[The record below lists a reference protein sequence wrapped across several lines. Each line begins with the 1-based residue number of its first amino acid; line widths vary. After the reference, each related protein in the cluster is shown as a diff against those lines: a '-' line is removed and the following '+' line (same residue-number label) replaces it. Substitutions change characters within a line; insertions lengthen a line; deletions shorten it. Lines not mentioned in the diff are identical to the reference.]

1 MDTSPTLPDHIQ
13 GAEKPKKQ
21 RKLKYCQIE
30 GCGVDLRTEPLRNWQ
45 VKTCRAHQRADMV
58 EVDGVGHR
66 YCQQCVR
73 FHTLDM
79 FDGDKR
85 GCRERLDRHNRR
97 RQLKHKKPTADSE
110 DEQER
115 SQAGGRDAVP
125 VRLPR
130 EEHRGQGSKRVRD
143 PVTGQMQDEYG
154 FDPAHVGG
162 DMRPSKVPM
171 YNASRAST
179 AYYKF
184 SEDPPQRAPV
194 GDRSLPNY
202 WSDRVPGLPAR
213 VSPAMRALEGIAPGA
228 GSSRS
233 EDDQVRRTRA
243 SPPGR
248 RWTTRSTH
256 STSDDMGEVLW
267 SEAGRYWGGAPFPPP
282 YPFPPE
288 YSTWMGSRPAMDA
301 PSVDPNLHLWLRHV
315 QETMRRYPAQE
326 GPMAPYPRHFP
337 ALPGR
342 VGPHP
347 FGAPLHEELRGNRRP
362 KTPQRSG
369 GDEGSPSMPGFRD
382 SLSAR
387 GKSAGP
393 SRYL

>member
-162 DMRPSKVPM
+162 DMRP
-171 YNASRAST
+171 RATWQPKAQDTT
-179 AYYKF
+179 ALWWRRG
-184 SEDPPQRAPV
+184 QPV
-194 GDRSLPNY
+194 HA
-202 WSDRVPGLPAR
+202 WFPG
-213 VSPAMRALEGIAPGA
+213 
-228 GSSRS
+228 
-233 EDDQVRRTRA
+233 
-243 SPPGR
+243 
-248 RWTTRSTH
+248 
-256 STSDDMGEVLW
+256 
-267 SEAGRYWGGAPFPPP
+267 
-282 YPFPPE
+282 
-288 YSTWMGSRPAMDA
+288 
-301 PSVDPNLHLWLRHV
+301 
-315 QETMRRYPAQE
+315 
-326 GPMAPYPRHFP
+326 
-337 ALPGR
+337 
-342 VGPHP
+342 
-347 FGAPLHEELRGNRRP
+347 
-362 KTPQRSG
+362 
-369 GDEGSPSMPGFRD
+369 
-382 SLSAR
+382 
-387 GKSAGP
+387 
-393 SRYL
+393 

>member
-1 MDTSPTLPDHIQ
+1 MPGLWVCRLV
-13 GAEKPKKQ
+13 AETPFQ
-21 RKLKYCQIE
+21 FASRVRSIE
-30 GCGVDLRTEPLRNWQ
+30 GRVVSVSATPSLARYTRVPLQNYRYGPSCSVLSFEEPLLIY
-45 VKTCRAHQRADMV
+45 AA
-58 EVDGVGHR
+58 
-66 YCQQCVR
+66 CVV
-73 FHTLDM
+73 
-79 FDGDKR
+79 
-85 GCRERLDRHNRR
+85 
-97 RQLKHKKPTADSE
+97 SW
-110 DEQER
+110 
-115 SQAGGRDAVP
+115 
-125 VRLPR
+125 
-130 EEHRGQGSKRVRD
+130 
-143 PVTGQMQDEYG
+143 QMQDEYG

-369 GDEGSPSMPGFRD
+369 GDEVR
-382 SLSAR
+382 AR
-387 GKSAGP
+387 PA
-393 SRYL
+393 